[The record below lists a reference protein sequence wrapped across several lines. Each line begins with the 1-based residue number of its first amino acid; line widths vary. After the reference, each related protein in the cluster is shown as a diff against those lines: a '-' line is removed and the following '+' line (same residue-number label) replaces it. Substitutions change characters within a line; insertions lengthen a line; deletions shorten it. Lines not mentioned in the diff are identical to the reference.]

1 VQFGAEA
8 VNYMSGHLSFAV
20 SVEPLNSQLNAS
32 IKKMTECNSVDI
44 IIRLSL
50 FSDMVFLLTY
60 EPKGLG
66 QGVLPLHLDF
76 KVKAVLKVSESYES
90 LLVSYY
96 PLIFRVLLY
105 QVDVRISKESVQKAD
120 SEKLVIQF
128 GYDVWRSVYVNA
140 SD

>member
-1 VQFGAEA
+1 MQFGAEA
-8 VNYMSGHLSFAV
+8 VNHMSGHLSFAV
-20 SVEPLNSQLNAS
+20 SVEQLDCLLNAS

-50 FSDMVFLLTY
+50 FNDMVFLLTY

-66 QGVLPLHLDF
+66 QGILPFHLNF
-76 KVKAVLKVSESYES
+76 KVKAVLKVSESFLS

-105 QVDVRISKESVQKAD
+105 QDDVRVSKESVQKAD
-120 SEKLVIQF
+120 SEKLIIQLL
-128 GYDVWRSVYVNA
+128 YDFRRSVNVNA